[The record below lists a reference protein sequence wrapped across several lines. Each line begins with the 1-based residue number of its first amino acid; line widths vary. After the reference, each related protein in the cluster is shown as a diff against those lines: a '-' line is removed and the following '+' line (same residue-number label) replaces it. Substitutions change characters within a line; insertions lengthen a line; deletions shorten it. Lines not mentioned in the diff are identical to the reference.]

1 MARPLVALSLIELKL
16 FFRNPRAAFFTLAF
30 PLLMLFVFGSIF
42 GNKPAIGQPGGAM
55 DVSVPGYIGMILG
68 TTGLMAIPAWVAT
81 YREQGIFR
89 RFRVTPIQ
97 PGTVLL
103 AQAIVGLTS
112 SLLGVLLLVLAGRI
126 AFHLRMPA
134 APIGVLAAIVV
145 GSAAIFSIG
154 GMLAAVCR
162 TARTAQAIGMA
173 LYFPMLFLSGSAFP
187 RPMMPPG
194 VQRVSNF
201 LPLTHVNEL
210 ISTLWLRAEWRPVS
224 LVVLAGVL
232 LVAGGIAVGNF
243 RWE

>member
-1 MARPLVALSLIELKL
+1 MAQPLLTLTKMELRL

-30 PLLMLFVFGSIF
+30 PLLLLFVFGSIY
-42 GNKPAIGQPGGAM
+42 GNRPIIGQPGGIM
-55 DVSVPGYIGMILG
+55 DMSVPGYIGMILG
-68 TTGLMAIPAWVAT
+68 TTGLMAVPGWVAT

-97 PGTVLL
+97 PATLLL
-103 AQAIVGLTS
+103 AQGIVGFITS
-112 SLLGVLLLVLAGRI
+112 LMGIGLLIVAGRL

-134 APIGVLAAIVV
+134 APLGVLGAIVV
-145 GSAAIFSIG
+145 GSASIMSIG
-154 GMLAAVCR
+154 GMLAAVAG

-173 LYFPMLFLSGSAFP
+173 IYFPMLFLSGSAFP
-187 RPMMPPG
+187 RALMPPG
-194 VQRVSNF
+194 VQRVSNL

-210 ISTLWLRAEWRPVS
+210 ISGLWLQAELRPVS
-224 LVVLAGVL
+224 LAVLAGVL